1 MLSSP
6 LKEIEEM
13 INTIQPLYTNM
24 NANFSKSYLS
34 GSIWYVGDDLM
45 DWWKKCNNVRYYSHN
60 VRKLMLIVGFVKIH
74 YENILKNF

>member
-24 NANFSKSYLS
+24 NLQFSKSYLS

-60 VRKLMLIVGFVKIH
+60 ARKLMLIVGFVKIH